1 MKNINQKI
9 GIAVRKQRL
18 LTQISQ
24 ERLGEE
30 TGLHR
35 TYISDVERGKR
46 NITIVS
52 LYKIA
57 TALHISL
64 SNLIEEAEKL

>member
-9 GIAVRKQRL
+9 GIVVRKQRL

-24 ERLGEE
+24 ERLGEA

-64 SNLIEEAEKL
+64 SKLIEEAEKL

>member
-9 GIAVRKQRL
+9 GMVVRKQRL
-18 LTQISQ
+18 LTHMSQ
-24 ERLGEE
+24 EKLGEV

-46 NITIVS
+46 NITIIS

-57 TALHISL
+57 NALHINL
-64 SNLIEEAEKL
+64 SDLIGEAEKI

>member
-9 GIAVRKQRL
+9 GIVVRKQRL
-18 LTQISQ
+18 LTRISQ
-24 ERLGEE
+24 ERLGEA

>member
-9 GIAVRKQRL
+9 GMVIRKQRL
-18 LTQISQ
+18 LTHLSQ
-24 ERLGEE
+24 EKLGEV

-46 NITIVS
+46 NITIIS
-52 LYKIA
+52 LSKIA
-57 TALHISL
+57 AALHISL
-64 SNLIEEAEKL
+64 SDLISEAEKI

>member
-9 GIAVRKQRL
+9 GIVVRKQRL

-24 ERLGEE
+24 ERLGEAA
-30 TGLHR
+30 GLHR

-57 TALHISL
+57 TALHLSL